1 MRLGLTG
8 RILIGGGLLAAVF
21 AGQFVIVLQSFGSI
35 RRDTREQQRSQ
46 QSVVAAIRVE
56 KLVLDLET
64 GTRGYVITRDKGFL
78 APYEAARRALPSQ
91 SRTLMALAPG
101 PRSAE
106 IDQLWGRI

>member
-46 QSVVAAIRVE
+46 QAVVAASRVE

-64 GTRGYVITRDKGFL
+64 GGGGYVTTADKRSL
-78 APYEAARRALPSQ
+78 HPYVAAQRALPGESA
-91 SRTLMALAPG
+91 RLMALARG
-101 PRSAE
+101 PWSAE
-106 IDQLWGRI
+106 LDRLWR